1 MVQHEP
7 ADSLARR
14 RTARRTLT
22 LLALVCATPIV
33 ASYVAYY
40 WLRPEARTN
49 YGELLQAGAALEI
62 EGIRIDGAP
71 FRLSELRGRWILLIV
86 DGPDC
91 GTTCA
96 RKLYATRQARTIQG
110 REQDRVARVLLRPTG
125 AAPLPAELSAA
136 HPGMIVVRGD
146 SRQWQSLPGPAGPVA
161 SIYLIDP
168 YGNLILRYP
177 ADPDIRGLAKDL
189 ERLLR
194 ASRIG

>member
-1 MVQHEP
+1 MAQREP

-22 LLALVCATPIV
+22 LLALVCAAPVV

-49 YGELLQAGAALEI
+49 YGELLQAGVAPEV
-62 EGIRIDGAP
+62 EGTRVDGAP
-71 FRLSELRGRWILLIV
+71 FRLSELRGRWILLMV
-86 DGPDC
+86 AGPDC
-91 GTTCA
+91 AATCE
-96 RKLYATRQARTIQG
+96 RKLYATRQARTMQG
-110 REQDRVARVLLRPTG
+110 REQDRVVRVLLQPTG
-125 AAPLPAELSAA
+125 AALLTAELSAV

-146 SRQWQSLPGPAGPVA
+146 SRQWQALPGPGGPVA
-161 SIYLIDP
+161 NTYLIDP
-168 YGNLILRYP
+168 HGNLILRYP